1 MVRGIDIFKE
11 YFKDFSGNYII
22 IGGTACD
29 ILIEEAGFTPRATM
43 DIDIILIVE
52 ALSKEFVVQ
61 FWEFI
66 KEGNYEQREKGEG
79 ERNYYRFIKPDN
91 KEFPSQIE
99 LFSKTPDN
107 LVLDGEPHL
116 TPIPIDAELSSLS
129 AILMD
134 ETYYKFTLDNSEV
147 KDEVNIANTI
157 ALICLKAQALLD
169 YIERA
174 DKGEKG
180 NSKHINKHKAD
191 MLRLTLLLTPDDKIE
206 IPDAINENLK
216 NCLEIMYKEPPSK
229 DIFKNM
235 GITISPD
242 EVIGQFKEV
251 FNL

>member
-11 YFKDFSGNYII
+11 FFKYFTDNYII

-29 ILIEEAGFTPRATM
+29 ILIKEAGFSPRVTK

-66 KEGNYEQREKGEG
+66 KKGNYEQREKGEG
-79 ERNYYRFIKPDN
+79 DHNYYRFIKPEN
-91 KEFPSQIE
+91 KEFPYQIE
-99 LFSKTPDN
+99 LFAKNPD
-107 LVLDGEPHL
+107 LLDLDEESHL
-116 TPIPIDAELSSLS
+116 TPIPTDAELSSLS

-134 ETYYKFTLDNSEV
+134 EKYYKFTLDNSEV

-169 YIERA
+169 YTQRSLE
-174 DKGEKG
+174 GEIDC
-180 NSKHINKHKAD
+180 SKQIKKHKAD
-191 MLRLTLLLTPDDKIE
+191 MLRLTLLLVPGEKIE
-206 IPDAINENLK
+206 IPDVINENLK
-216 NCLEIMYKEPPSK
+216 SCLEIMAKEPPGK
-229 DIFKNM
+229 EMFKSM

-242 EVIGQFKEV
+242 KVIGQFKE
-251 FNL
+251 FFEL